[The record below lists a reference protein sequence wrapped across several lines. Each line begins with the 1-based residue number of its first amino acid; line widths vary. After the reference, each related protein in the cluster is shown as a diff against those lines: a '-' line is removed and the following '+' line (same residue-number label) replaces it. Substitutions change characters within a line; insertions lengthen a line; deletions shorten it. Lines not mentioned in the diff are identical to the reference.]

1 MSINGQEGMD
11 SFFVKNSHQ
20 RIHDSHLCDVLR
32 PFEWHKLHREVM
44 PQERVTS
51 ILWLFSVLFWLPN
64 EKSHFLAS
72 KQLQSHGSMS

>member
-1 MSINGQEGMD
+1 VSINGQEGMD

-44 PQERVTS
+44 PQEIATS
-51 ILWLFSVLFWLPN
+51 ILWLFLVLFWLPN
-64 EKSHFLAS
+64 EKSHCLAWM
-72 KQLQSHGSMS
+72 QLQLHESMS